1 MKRPSDTFGLGSKK
15 SKKDFRRISPQGGYA
30 TARNCR
36 ARSVRSWVFNHK
48 MRWRTPSQYGIPVPA
63 TGFRHPQSPYSVISP
78 PTASSSASAIQAS
91 LRARMAKGIH
101 PSTSFR
107 AHRHGG
113 VPNRE
118 ESYQDR
124 DPSRSWYP
132 RRRHWDIEDPG
143 EPEIH
148 CEIALRICVMSMSYT
163 HESYVDER
171 WR

>member
-1 MKRPSDTFGLGSKK
+1 MTPLVSVPKNPKKISGEFPLRGDTPQPGIAGPAPSARGFSTIRCVGEPRPSTAFP
-15 SKKDFRRISPQGGYA
+15 SPQQVSA
-30 TARNCR
+30 IH
-36 ARSVRSWVFNHK
+36 SH
-48 MRWRTPSQYGIPVPA
+48 
-63 TGFRHPQSPYSVISP
+63 